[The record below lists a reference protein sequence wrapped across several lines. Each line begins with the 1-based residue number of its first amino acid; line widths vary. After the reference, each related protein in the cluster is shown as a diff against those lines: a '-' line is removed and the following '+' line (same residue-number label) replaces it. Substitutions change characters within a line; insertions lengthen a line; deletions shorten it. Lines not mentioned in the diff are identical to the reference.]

1 MGKRTQA
8 DRVLDYIKK
17 YGSITPLEAFRDL
30 GVTRLSARIYE
41 LKHHRGLEFE
51 TKDATSKNRYG
62 EICTY
67 AKYTLKKNRKEV

>member
-17 YGSITPLEAFRDL
+17 FGGITTLDAFRDL

-41 LKHHRGLEFE
+41 LRNRNIEIVSTSL
-51 TKDATSKNRYG
+51 TSKNRYG
-62 EICTY
+62 ENCTY
-67 AKYTLKKNRKEV
+67 AKYSLKEEK

>member
-1 MGKRTQA
+1 MEKRKTQA
-8 DRVLDYIKK
+8 ERVLEYIQK
-17 YGSITPLEAFRDL
+17 YGSITTLDAFRDL

-51 TKDATSKNRYG
+51 TKDVTNKNRYG

-67 AKYTLKKNRKEV
+67 AKYTLKKN